1 MHVYTRV
8 CSTLIIRRVRI
19 ARPPRVTCRHCALG
33 MCTRMR
39 SYRPAQDPFHDPSRG
54 PFTRAGALFVV
65 ARALEET
72 RAVEWLLLPAL
83 GKPRGHRS
91 ALLRL
96 CLPVGLFS
104 AFLNNTPIVAM
115 LLPICEGW
123 AARCNL
129 SIKVLPYLRWPQLT
143 MAMLTMATRTMAM
156 LPIKV
161 LLYLYYGYTS
171 WLYSRRCCSC
181 RCHSHRCSAV
191 CARSSAHRP
200 TSCSTRRYY
209 LLLPRPCTSA
219 YCLLPTAY
227 CLLPAAC
234 CLLPT
239 AYCQLPAQI
248 LADPDAPLQPL
259 TMFSMSVVGLP
270 AALAGTLYLALL

>member
-8 CSTLIIRRVRI
+8 CSTLIVRRVRI
-19 ARPPRVTCRHCALG
+19 ARPPRVTWRHCALG

-39 SYRPAQDPFHDPSRG
+39 SYRPAQDPFHDPSRD
-54 PFTRAGALFVV
+54 PCTRAGALFVV

-200 TSCSTRRYY
+200 TSCSTRRYSY
-209 LLLPRPCTSA
+209 ITSCARRPCTSA
-219 YCLLPTAY
+219 YHLLPARLPTAY
-227 CLLPAAC
+227 
-234 CLLPT
+234 
-239 AYCQLPAQI
+239 
-248 LADPDAPLQPL
+248 
-259 TMFSMSVVGLP
+259 
-270 AALAGTLYLALL
+270 